1 MSFKATDILS
11 ALFEIVGNNREHVFG
26 RALPKDIRASVVD
39 PTPLTKMKIDR
50 ELLLLRWRSHNNGS
64 TYRANGK
71 KCSQFG
77 IYQQLAA
84 LVRTIEHSAVMHLPH
99 HQIGDDDGDGGDDK
113 SGACFAMHVRTTTMT
128 MMTLIAMKGTIARLS
143 AYLTRVSDASFR
155 LLCWENDPCL
165 SSGAR
170 DFSFFKPC

>member
-1 MSFKATDILS
+1 
-11 ALFEIVGNNREHVFG
+11 VGNNGEHVFESCSLDLHLRSRRPDVHKNEDWPRTTFYCDG
-26 RALPKDIRASVVD
+26 D
-39 PTPLTKMKIDR
+39 PTTTVRRIL
-50 ELLLLRWRSHNNGS
+50 

-113 SGACFAMHVRTTTMT
+113 SGACFVMHVRTTTMT

-143 AYLTRVSDASFR
+143 AYLT
-155 LLCWENDPCL
+155 
-165 SSGAR
+165 
-170 DFSFFKPC
+170 